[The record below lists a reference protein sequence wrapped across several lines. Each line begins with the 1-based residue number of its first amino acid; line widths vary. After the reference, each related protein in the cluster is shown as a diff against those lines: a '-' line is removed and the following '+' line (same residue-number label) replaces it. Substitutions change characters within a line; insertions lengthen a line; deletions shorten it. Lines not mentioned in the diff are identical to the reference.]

1 MQLLALDIG
10 NSGVHLGLVEQ
21 GQVRWRA
28 ELPHVAQQPPLAMSL
43 QELLREHQARPS
55 QAAFCSVVPRLDRVV
70 TAALQE
76 LGCPVLQVRGEAAVG
91 LAPSYDDPR
100 RLGADRLMAALAA
113 RRRAGGPVIVADAGT
128 AITVD
133 AVSAKGELLAGAIV
147 AGPRTQLAALARD
160 TAQLPDPE
168 RLEPAVPGRSTEQ
181 CLAAG
186 AWWGAVGAI
195 KEVAARLSLA
205 LGGPAPL
212 YLTGGAGE
220 WLRTGLPEAVWAPDL
235 VLEGLWWAWDAL
247 RGTTGG

>member
-10 NSGVHLGLVEQ
+10 NSGMHLGLVER
-21 GQVRWRA
+21 GQVRRRG
-28 ELPHVAQQPPLAMSL
+28 ELPHLTEPGRLAAGL
-43 QELLREHQARPS
+43 QAILDKHQVKPVG
-55 QAAFCSVVPRLDRVV
+55 AAFCSVVPRLDGVV
-70 TAALQE
+70 KAALQE
-76 LGCPVLQVRGEAAVG
+76 LECPALQVRGDSPVG
-91 LAPSYDDPR
+91 LTPSYDDPS

-113 RRRAGGPVIVADAGT
+113 WRRTGGPVIVADAGT

-147 AGPRTQLAALARD
+147 AGPRTQLGALARD
-160 TAQLPDPE
+160 TAQLPDPQ

-186 AWWGAVGAI
+186 AWWGAIGAI

-220 WLRTGLPEAVWAPDL
+220 WLRAGLPQAVWASDL

-247 RGTTGG
+247 HGTTGG